1 MLAIDYTFIDF
12 AKAKEESFN
21 ISLAIFS
28 LDVIKG
34 LCNMGY
40 QDRICIITKSG
51 DYEQAK
57 KLLPEFKILKL
68 ENIVTKLIKIISK
81 GKKGGYGILLH
92 LPFLYKKF
100 VRKNKIDV
108 VWFPDATFY
117 HYTLSNIKKI
127 YTIHDLI
134 PLHQK
139 LNLMPKYQKLI
150 KSIYLEKTKVVTVSN
165 DTKNDLIKFFRI
177 KQPIEVIPNS
187 ITMDSSNLDPVT
199 QIKGKYILD
208 INHLDERKNGM
219 TLLKAFNAIKDQIE
233 LSLVFCG
240 YGYDKVVF
248 EQMQEYIRENNIEDR
263 VIFLFKVTEGQK
275 NWLYKNSTLLVTP
288 SQSEGFG
295 RSCIEAALYHIP
307 VIASSVPAIIESS
320 KNLLH
325 YYGEP
330 KDVDSLSKCILQVL
344 NNYPSKKELEEI
356 AEQYKASY
364 SIETVSKRYLEIYE
378 SLNCK

>member
-12 AKAKEESFN
+12 AKEKENSFN
-21 ISLAIFS
+21 TSLAIFS
-28 LDVIKG
+28 LDIIKG
-34 LCNMGY
+34 FCNMGY
-40 QDRICIITKSG
+40 QDKICIITKAG

-57 KLLPEFKILKL
+57 RLLPELKILKL
-68 ENIVTKLIKIISK
+68 ENIVTKLIQIIT
-81 GKKGGYGILLH
+81 KKKKSGYGICLH
-92 LPFLYKKF
+92 LPFLYKRF
-100 VRKNKIDV
+100 VRRNKIDV
-108 VWFPDATFY
+108 VWFPYATY
-117 HYTLSNIKKI
+117 YCYTLANIKKI

-134 PLHQK
+134 PFHEK
-139 LNLMPKYQKLI
+139 PNLIPKYQRLI
-150 KSIYLEKTKVVTVSN
+150 KSIFSDKTKIVTVSN
-165 DTKNDLIKFFRI
+165 DTKNDLIKSFGI
-177 KQPIEVIPNS
+177 KQEIEVIPNS
-187 ITMDSSNLDPVT
+187 ITIDLTKLESLT

-208 INHLDERKNGM
+208 VNHLDERKNGI
-219 TLLKAFNAIKDQIE
+219 TLLKAFNEIKDQTA

-240 YGYDKVVF
+240 YGYNKIVF
-248 EQMQEYIRENNIEDR
+248 EQMQNYIKDNSIEDR
-263 VIFLFKVTEGQK
+263 VFFFFNVTEGQK

-295 RSCIEAALYHIP
+295 RYCIEAALYYIP
-307 VIASSVPAIIESS
+307 VVASSVPAIIESS

-325 YYGEP
+325 YYGDP